1 MQPTS
6 VFSQACPLNPELQFQ
21 FLAPALF
28 SGHMSQTGTSR
39 VVVLSIC
46 VSLSL
51 IYLPQTS
58 YCAFLWASEAPFWF
72 CLILSVDF
80 PGWGNISSSSAP
92 FRGIGLVLLSLSV
105 FTPWVQWRSF
115 CLFKFLRFSISTQYV
130 FCENFSIFEV
140 FLMYLWGEMNSMFS
154 CPLLSW
160 KVLIFFLQSK
170 TIDFFSILFRLYFIY
185 ISCDLLFPS
194 FCSL

>member
-130 FCENFSIFEV
+130 FCENFSICRYICRPYW
-140 FLMYLWGEMNSMFS
+140 MGW
-154 CPLLSW
+154 LLSI
-160 KVLIFFLQSK
+160 LITNTS
-170 TIDFFSILFRLYFIY
+170 
-185 ISCDLLFPS
+185 
-194 FCSL
+194 